1 MKNTVI
7 VAAFI
12 AAFGSTFAAAQ
23 TVCVTD
29 PSGLSQSCT
38 EDDAPIVNNT
48 TETPIYP
55 TGEMPRDSDLPA
67 TIDKVNFLDNAT
79 IAHRKSIGNLYAT
92 KVDKET
98 FEADQKRQDDQ
109 VSKVGQTAQAA
120 QANSNTAITASA
132 TANRNAQAAQGVAK
146 AASDSASEAKG
157 TAASANATAKN
168 AYNVGVQAHGIASE
182 ANENAGI
189 AMNMADEAKA
199 VGTDARKQA
208 DYATAETEKLW
219 ADKASNANVNE
230 LRESAIKESQE
241 RIKNDAAESAERIKN
256 DAKEAA
262 ERIEGDARNAA
273 GIQRLD
279 NVKADRSEV
288 VELNRVTNESAQG
301 YADRAERNANAYT
314 DQKFD
319 SLQSDMN
326 KLSSQ
331 VQQTKRETRAGVAG
345 AAAMAN
351 IPTAQELNRLTVGA
365 GAGFYKDQQAV
376 AVGASYRFNTTVTLK
391 GSVSTTG
398 RDTAAGVGAS
408 WAL

>member
-109 VSKVGQTAQAA
+109 VNKVGQTAQAA
-120 QANSNTAITASA
+120 Q
-132 TANRNAQAAQGVAK
+132 
-146 AASDSASEAKG
+146 G
-157 TAASANATAKN
+157 T
-168 AYNVGVQAHGIASE
+168 
-182 ANENAGI
+182 
-189 AMNMADEAKA
+189 ADEAK
-199 VGTDARKQA
+199 VIGTDAHKQA

-230 LRESAIKESQE
+230 VREAAAKESQE

-326 KLSSQ
+326 KLSNQ